1 MKEDDQ
7 PAAEA
12 RPEAPAELTAC
23 QSRVLDQ
30 VGHHYRDALRLLFIL
45 ALGSE
50 PVDPSDTRPKA
61 QRVFQGE
68 KRLMAID
75 FLVRYPDYLADALL
89 DRYQAEKD
97 AALLDVV
104 QAIFDNEEPDVRVV
118 RMVRWQ
124 RGAFQNIETALAI
137 LQSRHLIRSVRYKT
151 AGGQRRHDVFVEPA
165 AHTFLEGAVQQQSA
179 LSWYRER
186 VKLALTVA
194 GMRSGSSLKE
204 DQYLHEEYR
213 NAPYGTEIP
222 SIKDRVLARLQKL
235 RGQQ

>member
-7 PAAEA
+7 PATEAKDATPTALSA
-12 RPEAPAELTAC
+12 RP
-23 QSRVLDQ
+23 SRTSDQ

-50 PVDPSDTRPKA
+50 PVDSSDTRPEA

-75 FLVRYPDYLADALL
+75 FLVRYPDFLADALL
-89 DRYQAEKD
+89 DRYEAEKD
-97 AALLDVV
+97 EGLLDIV
-104 QAIFDNEEPDVRVV
+104 QTIFDDEEPDVRVV

-137 LQSRHLIRSVRYKT
+137 LQSRRLIKSVKHKT
-151 AGGQRRHDVFVEPA
+151 PGGQRRHDVFIEPA
-165 AHTFLEGAVQQQSA
+165 AQAFLDDAVQQQPV
-179 LSWYRER
+179 LGWYRER
-186 VKLALTVA
+186 VGLALTVA
-194 GMRSGSSLKE
+194 GMRSGSSLKQ

-213 NAPYGTEIP
+213 NVPYGTEIP
-222 SIKDRVLARLQKL
+222 SIKGRVLVRLKKL

>member
-1 MKEDDQ
+1 MKEEDQ
-7 PAAEA
+7 PAAPA
-12 RPEAPAELTAC
+12 KNEAPAEPSART
-23 QSRVLDQ
+23 SRAADQ
-30 VGHHYRDALRLLFIL
+30 VGYHYRDALRLLFIV

-50 PVDPSDTRPKA
+50 PVDPSDGRPEA
-61 QRVFQGE
+61 PRVFQGE

-89 DRYQAEKD
+89 DRYEAEKD
-97 AALLDVV
+97 AALLDIV
-104 QAIFDNEEPDVRVV
+104 QAIFDDEEPDVRVV

-137 LQSRHLIRSVRYKT
+137 LQSRRLIMSVKHKT
-151 AGGQRRHDVFVEPA
+151 PGGQRRHDVFIEPA
-165 AHTFLEGAVQQQSA
+165 AQAFLDDAVQKQPV
-179 LSWYRER
+179 LRWYQER
-186 VKLALTVA
+186 VGLALTVA

-222 SIKDRVLARLQKL
+222 SIKDRVLARLKKL